1 MDGLTVISAFP
12 HAHLQGRSIWTK
24 IIRNG
29 TAVDYLFNGE
39 EFNFNY
45 QFSNRLVTPI
55 KLYPVVFLSKIQTL
69 FLYYQSYV
77 LRVMNLLRVVFTVQQ
92 IKTPRH
98 W

>member
-1 MDGLTVISAFP
+1 MYPMDGLTVISAFP

-45 QFSNRLVTPI
+45 QFSNRLVSPI
-55 KLYPVVFLSKIQTL
+55 KLYPVFFLSKGFAAGILGSL
-69 FLYYQSYV
+69 FNAY
-77 LRVMNLLRVVFTVQQ
+77 LLFSPNGQKLL
-92 IKTPRH
+92 IKMGL
-98 W
+98 